1 MASSDQGLVRRVTMA
16 LYIRFFSLSLKK
28 ISSISLSQKTPFL
41 ARSGE
46 QGPVG
51 MAHWP
56 AEQSRRCRHE
66 ELAGHKA
73 RLNVPPQSAGARHTV
88 HTCPL
93 LENICSEDFSI
104 FFAFDGAL
112 SLVIILASQ
121 VRLNPRLS
129 KLDSKMLDV

>member
-56 AEQSRRCRHE
+56 AEQAVPARRVTTAQGTSQRSTSVSRCQAHRAH
-66 ELAGHKA
+66 L
-73 RLNVPPQSAGARHTV
+73 RLFGKH
-88 HTCPL
+88 L
-93 LENICSEDFSI
+93 LGGFLDF
-104 FFAFDGAL
+104 FCF
-112 SLVIILASQ
+112 
-121 VRLNPRLS
+121 
-129 KLDSKMLDV
+129 

>member
-1 MASSDQGLVRRVTMA
+1 M
-16 LYIRFFSLSLKK
+16 YFSESEN
-28 ISSISLSQKTPFL
+28 SISRQERRARTGRYGTL
-41 ARSGE
+41 AI
-46 QGPVG
+46 Q
-51 MAHWP
+51 
-56 AEQSRRCRHE
+56 QSRRCRHE
-66 ELAGHKA
+66 ELGRHKA

-104 FFAFDGAL
+104 FAFFNGAL

>member
-16 LYIRFFSLSLKK
+16 LYIRFFSLSLKR

-104 FFAFDGAL
+104 FAFDAAL

-121 VRLNPRLS
+121 VRLSPRLS
-129 KLDSKMLDV
+129 KLDSEMLDV

>member
-51 MAHWP
+51 MAHCP
-56 AEQSRRCRHE
+56 AEQAVPARRVSRAQGTSQRSTSVSRCQAHRAH
-66 ELAGHKA
+66 LPAVGKH
-73 RLNVPPQSAGARHTV
+73 
-88 HTCPL
+88 L
-93 LENICSEDFSI
+93 LGGFLDFC
-104 FFAFDGAL
+104 FF
-112 SLVIILASQ
+112 
-121 VRLNPRLS
+121 
-129 KLDSKMLDV
+129 